1 MDLVKDFVQRI
12 VGFLQDKMSRLRK
25 MKRKNKWK
33 LAGIVLAV
41 ALVVVV
47 VGRLA
52 AGRRGSRSASAETT
66 VQSATAETGS
76 ISTTVEGTGT
86 LQQGTAENI
95 TVPVGIK
102 IEEVLVEAGDAVTA
116 GQQLATVN
124 TASVAAQLLQVE
136 ENLDDVKDE
145 IADLS
150 DDADEEGTTEYL
162 EALVL
167 KGQRKELRQAKKAL
181 KALLDTGAIEADSD
195 GIIGEVY
202 VSENTEVSSS
212 SGSSGTSSASGTS
225 GTSTVTA
232 TNTAVTAAN
241 TAVTANAANVQAASA
256 AAMTLS
262 SAGTIKATFLS
273 SSGTAK
279 STGDTE
285 TTIIPFCSLSVT
297 APVTGAVP
305 QNSIT
310 ATDKYTGQINWDCN
324 ESVFQAGTAYTAT
337 IVLTAESG
345 YSFSSSTAVTVSG
358 ASSFSQKVSSDGKT
372 MTISAVFAATAAD
385 ATGSSTQ
392 SGSSTETTAGTGNSS
407 GATGSSSG
415 GTTASSGNSGSSD
428 TGGNSGTN
436 GTSGSDSSSAE
447 STTES
452 KNSGASGNTDASNS
466 TNGTGAAGGNGAGGQ
481 SGSGFSGSSAG
492 GSAGSG
498 SAAAGT
504 STASVSAD
512 STDSSSSSGDEYSLY
527 EAAAFSIVNEDEAV
541 VSIQVDELDILSVKE
556 GQTAAITMDAVEDQE
571 FEGTI
576 TKVSATASGDSSSAK
591 YPVEITLEKTDDMLY
606 GMSAS
611 ATIQVDEAENAVL
624 IPVNALQEEG
634 NSTFVYTENDGD
646 GNLSGKVEVTTGLSD
661 GSQVEITSGLEE
673 GDTVYYL
680 RTGTDSGGSEGT
692 FPSMGGGKNGEM
704 PSGGRGGSEGGGREA
719 GGGSGGP
726 GGNPGGFAQ

>member
-41 ALVVVV
+41 ALVVVA

-310 ATDKYTGQINWDCN
+310 TTDKYTGQISWSCN

-337 IVLTAESG
+337 IVLTAKSG
-345 YSFSSSTAVTVSG
+345 YSFSSDTTKVSIPA
-358 ASSFSQKVSSDGKT
+358 ASSFKQEVSGDGKT

-428 TGGNSGTN
+428 TGG
-436 GTSGSDSSSAE
+436 TSGSDSSSAE

-452 KNSGASGNTDASNS
+452 KNSGASGSTDASNS

-481 SGSGFSGSSAG
+481 SGSGFSRSSAG
-492 GSAGSG
+492 GS
-498 SAAAGT
+498 AGT

-512 STDSSSSSGDEYSLY
+512 STGSSSSSGDEYSLY

>member
-124 TASVAAQLLQVE
+124 TASVAAQLLEVE

-241 TAVTANAANVQAASA
+241 TVMTANAANVQAASV

-358 ASSFSQKVSSDGKT
+358 ASSFSQKVSGDGKT

-407 GATGSSSG
+407 GTTGSSSG
-415 GTTASSGNSGSSD
+415 GTTASSGSSSSSD
-428 TGGNSGTN
+428 TGGTSGTN

-452 KNSGASGNTDASNS
+452 KNSGASGSTDASNS

-481 SGSGFSGSSAG
+481 SGSGFSGSSA
-492 GSAGSG
+492 
-498 SAAAGT
+498 AGT

-512 STDSSSSSGDEYSLY
+512 STVSSSSSGDEYSLY

-726 GGNPGGFAQ
+726 GGNPGGSAQ

>member
-86 LQQGTAENI
+86 LQQGTAENV

-124 TASVAAQLLQVE
+124 TASVAAQLLEVE

-241 TAVTANAANVQAASA
+241 TVMTANAANVQATSA

-452 KNSGASGNTDASNS
+452 KNSGASGSTDASNS

-606 GMSAS
+606 GMNAS

-692 FPSMGGGKNGEM
+692 FPSMGGGKSGDM

>member
-86 LQQGTAENI
+86 LQQGTAENV

-124 TASVAAQLLQVE
+124 TASVAAQLLEVE

-241 TAVTANAANVQAASA
+241 TVMTANAANVQATSA

-452 KNSGASGNTDASNS
+452 KNSGASGSTDASNS

-512 STDSSSSSGDEYSLY
+512 STDSSSSSGDEYSLH

>member
-124 TASVAAQLLQVE
+124 TASVAAQLLEVE

-241 TAVTANAANVQAASA
+241 TVMTANAANVQAASV

-512 STDSSSSSGDEYSLY
+512 STGSSSSSGDEYSLY

-692 FPSMGGGKNGEM
+692 FPSMGGGKKGEM

>member
-124 TASVAAQLLQVE
+124 TASVAAQLLEVE

-232 TNTAVTAAN
+232 AN
-241 TAVTANAANVQAASA
+241 TVMTANAANVQAASV

-466 TNGTGAAGGNGAGGQ
+466 TNGTG
-481 SGSGFSGSSAG
+481 
-492 GSAGSG
+492 
-498 SAAAGT
+498 AAAGT

>member
-86 LQQGTAENI
+86 LQQGTAENV

-124 TASVAAQLLQVE
+124 TASVAAQLLEVE

-241 TAVTANAANVQAASA
+241 TVMTANAANVQATSA

-452 KNSGASGNTDASNS
+452 KNSGASGSTDASNS

-481 SGSGFSGSSAG
+481 SGSGFSRSSAG

-512 STDSSSSSGDEYSLY
+512 STGSSSSSGDEYSLY

>member
-124 TASVAAQLLQVE
+124 TASVAAQLLEVE

-241 TAVTANAANVQAASA
+241 TVMTANAANVQAASA

-273 SSGTAK
+273 SSGTDK

-285 TTIIPFCSLSVT
+285 TTIIPSCSLSVT
-297 APVTGAVP
+297 APVTGNVP
-305 QNSIT
+305 QNSIEGT
-310 ATDKYTGQINWDCN
+310 EKYTGKIGWDCN
-324 ESVFQAGTAYTAT
+324 ESVFQAGTTYTAT
-337 IVLTAESG
+337 IELTAKSG

-372 MTISAVFAATAAD
+372 IIISAVFAATAAD

-415 GTTASSGNSGSSD
+415 GTTASSGNSSSSD
-428 TGGNSGTN
+428 TGGTSGTN

-452 KNSGASGNTDASNS
+452 KNSGASGSTDASNS

-512 STDSSSSSGDEYSLY
+512 STGSSSSSGDEYSLY

-692 FPSMGGGKNGEM
+692 FPSMGGGKSGEM
-704 PSGGRGGSEGGGREA
+704 PSGGR
-719 GGGSGGP
+719 GGSGGP

>member
-86 LQQGTAENI
+86 LQQGTAENV

-124 TASVAAQLLQVE
+124 TASVAAQLLEVE

-181 KALLDTGAIEADSD
+181 KALLDTGAIEVDSD

-212 SGSSGTSSASGTS
+212 SGSSGASSASGTS

-232 TNTAVTAAN
+232 AN
-241 TAVTANAANVQAASA
+241 TVMTASA

-279 STGDTE
+279 SNSDTE
-285 TTIIPFCSLSVT
+285 TTIIPSCSLSVT

-310 ATDKYTGQINWDCN
+310 TTDKYTGQISWSCN

-337 IVLTAESG
+337 IVLTAKSG
-345 YSFSSSTAVTVSG
+345 YSFSSDTTKVSIPA
-358 ASSFSQKVSSDGKT
+358 ASSFKQEVSGDGKT

-415 GTTASSGNSGSSD
+415 GTTASSGNSSSSD
-428 TGGNSGTN
+428 TGGTSGTN

-452 KNSGASGNTDASNS
+452 KNSGASGSTDASNS

-481 SGSGFSGSSAG
+481 SGSGFSRSSAG

-512 STDSSSSSGDEYSLY
+512 STGSSSSSGDEYSLY

-704 PSGGRGGSEGGGREA
+704 PSGGRDGSEGGGREA

>member
-86 LQQGTAENI
+86 LQQGTAENV

-124 TASVAAQLLQVE
+124 TASVAAQLLEVE

-225 GTSTVTA
+225 GISTVT
-232 TNTAVTAAN
+232 
-241 TAVTANAANVQAASA
+241 

-273 SSGTAK
+273 SSGTDK

-285 TTIIPFCSLSVT
+285 TTIIPSCSLSVT
-297 APVTGAVP
+297 APVTGNVP
-305 QNSIT
+305 QNSIEGT
-310 ATDKYTGQINWDCN
+310 EKYTGKIGWDCN
-324 ESVFQAGTAYTAT
+324 ESVFQAGTTYTAT
-337 IVLTAESG
+337 IELTAKSG

-372 MTISAVFAATAAD
+372 IIISAVFAATAAD

-428 TGGNSGTN
+428 TGG
-436 GTSGSDSSSAE
+436 TSGSDSSSAE

-452 KNSGASGNTDASNS
+452 KNSGASGSTDASNS

-481 SGSGFSGSSAG
+481 SGSGFSRSSAG

-512 STDSSSSSGDEYSLY
+512 STVSSSSSGDEYSLY

>member
-33 LAGIVLAV
+33 LTGIVLAV
-41 ALVVVV
+41 ALVVVA

-86 LQQGTAENI
+86 LQQGTAENV

-102 IEEVLVEAGDAVTA
+102 IEEVLVEAGDAVAA

-124 TASVAAQLLQVE
+124 TASVAAQLLEVE

-279 STGDTE
+279 SNSDTE
-285 TTIIPFCSLSVT
+285 TTIIPSCSLSVT

-305 QNSIT
+305 QNSIK
-310 ATDKYTGQINWDCN
+310 ATDKYTGQISWSCN

-345 YSFSSSTAVTVSG
+345 YSFSSDTTKVSIPA
-358 ASSFSQKVSSDGKT
+358 ASSFKQEVSGDGKT

-415 GTTASSGNSGSSD
+415 GTTASSGNNGSSD
-428 TGGNSGTN
+428 TGGTSGTN
-436 GTSGSDSSSAE
+436 GTSGSDSSSEE

-452 KNSGASGNTDASNS
+452 KNSGASGSTDASNS

-498 SAAAGT
+498 
-504 STASVSAD
+504 TASVSAD
-512 STDSSSSSGDEYSLY
+512 STGSSSSSGDAYSLY

-692 FPSMGGGKNGEM
+692 FPSMGGGKSGEM
-704 PSGGRGGSEGGGREA
+704 PSGGRGGSESGGREA

>member
-41 ALVVVV
+41 ALVVVA

>member
-86 LQQGTAENI
+86 LQQGTAENV

-124 TASVAAQLLQVE
+124 TASVAAQLLEVE

-225 GTSTVTA
+225 GISTVTA
-232 TNTAVTAAN
+232 ANTAVTAAN
-241 TAVTANAANVQAASA
+241 TVMTANAANVQAASA

-273 SSGTAK
+273 SSGTDK

-285 TTIIPFCSLSVT
+285 TTIIPSCSLSVT
-297 APVTGAVP
+297 APVTGNVP
-305 QNSIT
+305 QNSIEGT
-310 ATDKYTGQINWDCN
+310 EKYTGKIGWDCN
-324 ESVFQAGTAYTAT
+324 ESVFQAGTTYTAT
-337 IVLTAESG
+337 IELTAKSG

-372 MTISAVFAATAAD
+372 IIISAVFAATAAD

-415 GTTASSGNSGSSD
+415 GTTASSGNSSSSD
-428 TGGNSGTN
+428 TGGTSGTN

-452 KNSGASGNTDASNS
+452 KNSGASGSTDASNS

-512 STDSSSSSGDEYSLY
+512 STGSSSSSGDEYSLY

-692 FPSMGGGKNGEM
+692 FPSMGGGKSGEM
-704 PSGGRGGSEGGGREA
+704 PSGGR
-719 GGGSGGP
+719 GGSGGP

>member
-12 VGFLQDKMSRLRK
+12 VGSLQDKMSRLRK

-86 LQQGTAENI
+86 LQQGTAENV

-124 TASVAAQLLQVE
+124 TASVAAQLLEVE

-225 GTSTVTA
+225 GIST
-232 TNTAVTAAN
+232 VTAAN
-241 TAVTANAANVQAASA
+241 TVMTANAANVQAASA

-279 STGDTE
+279 SNSDTE
-285 TTIIPFCSLSVT
+285 TTIIPSCNLSVT

-310 ATDKYTGQINWDCN
+310 TTDKYTGQISWSCN

-337 IVLTAESG
+337 IVLTAKSG
-345 YSFSSSTAVTVSG
+345 YSFSSDTTKVSIPA
-358 ASSFSQKVSSDGKT
+358 ASSFKQEVSGDGKT

-428 TGGNSGTN
+428 TGG
-436 GTSGSDSSSAE
+436 TSGSDSSSAE

-452 KNSGASGNTDASNS
+452 KNSGASGSTDASNS

-481 SGSGFSGSSAG
+481 SGSGFSRSSAG

-512 STDSSSSSGDEYSLY
+512 STGSSSSSGDEYSLY

-704 PSGGRGGSEGGGREA
+704 PSGGRDGSEGGGREA

>member
-86 LQQGTAENI
+86 LQQGTAENV

-124 TASVAAQLLQVE
+124 TASVAAQLLEVE

-181 KALLDTGAIEADSD
+181 KVLLDTGAIEADSD

-225 GTSTVTA
+225 GISTVTA
-232 TNTAVTAAN
+232 ANTAVTAAN
-241 TAVTANAANVQAASA
+241 TVMTANAANVQAASA

-279 STGDTE
+279 SNSDTE
-285 TTIIPFCSLSVT
+285 TTIIPSCNLSVT

-310 ATDKYTGQINWDCN
+310 TTDKYTGQISWSCN

-337 IVLTAESG
+337 IVLTAKSG

-358 ASSFSQKVSSDGKT
+358 ASSFSQKVSGDGKT

-452 KNSGASGNTDASNS
+452 KNSGASGSTDASNS

>member
-86 LQQGTAENI
+86 LQQGTAENV

-124 TASVAAQLLQVE
+124 TASVAAQLLEVE

-225 GTSTVTA
+225 GIST
-232 TNTAVTAAN
+232 VTAAN
-241 TAVTANAANVQAASA
+241 TVMTANAANVQAASA

-273 SSGTAK
+273 SSGTDK

-285 TTIIPFCSLSVT
+285 TTIIPSCNLSVT

-310 ATDKYTGQINWDCN
+310 TTDKYTGQISWSCN

-337 IVLTAESG
+337 IVLTAKSG
-345 YSFSSSTAVTVSG
+345 YSFSSDTTKVSIPA
-358 ASSFSQKVSSDGKT
+358 ASSFKQEVSGDGKT

-428 TGGNSGTN
+428 TGG
-436 GTSGSDSSSAE
+436 TSGSDSSSAE

-452 KNSGASGNTDASNS
+452 KNSGASGSTDASNS

-481 SGSGFSGSSAG
+481 SGSGFSRSSAG

-512 STDSSSSSGDEYSLY
+512 STGSSSSSGDEYSLY

>member
-86 LQQGTAENI
+86 LQQGTAENV

-124 TASVAAQLLQVE
+124 TASVAAQLLEVE

-225 GTSTVTA
+225 GIST
-232 TNTAVTAAN
+232 VTAAN
-241 TAVTANAANVQAASA
+241 TAVTAANTVMTANA

-279 STGDTE
+279 SNSDTE
-285 TTIIPFCSLSVT
+285 TTIIPSCNLSVT

-310 ATDKYTGQINWDCN
+310 TTDKYTGQISWSCN

-337 IVLTAESG
+337 IVLTAKSG
-345 YSFSSSTAVTVSG
+345 YSFSSDTTKVSIPA
-358 ASSFSQKVSSDGKT
+358 ASSFKQEVSGDGKT

-428 TGGNSGTN
+428 TGG
-436 GTSGSDSSSAE
+436 TSGSDSSSAE

-452 KNSGASGNTDASNS
+452 KNSGASGSTDASNS

-481 SGSGFSGSSAG
+481 SGSGFSRSSAG

-498 SAAAGT
+498 SAAAGA

-512 STDSSSSSGDEYSLY
+512 ATGSSSSSGDAYNLY

-704 PSGGRGGSEGGGREA
+704 PSGGRDGSEGGGREA

>member
-41 ALVVVV
+41 ALVVVA

-86 LQQGTAENI
+86 LQQGTAENV

-124 TASVAAQLLQVE
+124 TASVAAQLLEVE

-225 GTSTVTA
+225 GISTVTA
-232 TNTAVTAAN
+232 ANTAVTAAN
-241 TAVTANAANVQAASA
+241 TVMTANAANVQAASA

-310 ATDKYTGQINWDCN
+310 ATDKYTGQISWSCN

-337 IVLTAESG
+337 IVLTAKSG
-345 YSFSSSTAVTVSG
+345 YSFSSDTTKVSIPA
-358 ASSFSQKVSSDGKT
+358 ASSFKQEVSGDGKT

-428 TGGNSGTN
+428 TGG
-436 GTSGSDSSSAE
+436 TSGSDSSSAE

-452 KNSGASGNTDASNS
+452 KNSGASGSTDASNS
-466 TNGTGAAGGNGAGGQ
+466 TNGTG
-481 SGSGFSGSSAG
+481 
-492 GSAGSG
+492 
-498 SAAAGT
+498 AAAGT

-512 STDSSSSSGDEYSLY
+512 STGSSSSSGDEYSLY

-634 NSTFVYTENDGD
+634 NSTFVYIENDGD

-704 PSGGRGGSEGGGREA
+704 PSGGRGGSEGGDREA

>member
-12 VGFLQDKMSRLRK
+12 VGFLQDKMSLLRK

-86 LQQGTAENI
+86 LQQGTAENV

-124 TASVAAQLLQVE
+124 TASVAAQLLEVE

-225 GTSTVTA
+225 GISTVTA
-232 TNTAVTAAN
+232 ANTAVTAAN
-241 TAVTANAANVQAASA
+241 TVMTANAANVQAASA

-273 SSGTAK
+273 SSGTDK

-285 TTIIPFCSLSVT
+285 TTIIPSCSLSVT
-297 APVTGAVP
+297 APVTGNVP
-305 QNSIT
+305 QNSIEGT
-310 ATDKYTGQINWDCN
+310 EKYTGKIGWDCN
-324 ESVFQAGTAYTAT
+324 ESVFQAGTTYTAT
-337 IVLTAESG
+337 IELTAKSG

-372 MTISAVFAATAAD
+372 IIISAVFAATAAD

-415 GTTASSGNSGSSD
+415 GTTASSGNSSSSD
-428 TGGNSGTN
+428 TGGTSGTN

-452 KNSGASGNTDASNS
+452 KNSGASGSTDASNS

-512 STDSSSSSGDEYSLY
+512 STGSSSSSGDEYSLY

-692 FPSMGGGKNGEM
+692 FPSMGGGKSGEM
-704 PSGGRGGSEGGGREA
+704 PSGGR
-719 GGGSGGP
+719 GGSGGP

>member
-86 LQQGTAENI
+86 LQQGTAENV

-124 TASVAAQLLQVE
+124 TASVAAQLLEVE

-225 GTSTVTA
+225 GIST
-232 TNTAVTAAN
+232 VTAAN
-241 TAVTANAANVQAASA
+241 TAVTATNTVMTANAANVQAASA

-273 SSGTAK
+273 SSGTDK

-285 TTIIPFCSLSVT
+285 TTIIPSCSLSVT
-297 APVTGAVP
+297 APVTGNVP
-305 QNSIT
+305 QNSIEGT
-310 ATDKYTGQINWDCN
+310 EKYTGKIGWDCN
-324 ESVFQAGTAYTAT
+324 ESVFQAGTTYTAT
-337 IVLTAESG
+337 IELTAKSG

-372 MTISAVFAATAAD
+372 IIISAVFAATAAD

-415 GTTASSGNSGSSD
+415 GTTASSGNSSSSD
-428 TGGNSGTN
+428 TGGTSGTN

-452 KNSGASGNTDASNS
+452 KNSGASGSTDASNS

-512 STDSSSSSGDEYSLY
+512 STGSSSSSGDEYSLY

-692 FPSMGGGKNGEM
+692 FPSMGGGKSGEM
-704 PSGGRGGSEGGGREA
+704 PSGGR
-719 GGGSGGP
+719 GGSGGP

>member
-33 LAGIVLAV
+33 LTGIVLAV

-86 LQQGTAENI
+86 LQQGTAENV

-124 TASVAAQLLQVE
+124 TASVAAQLLEVE

-279 STGDTE
+279 SNSDTE
-285 TTIIPFCSLSVT
+285 TTIIPSCSLSVT
-297 APVTGAVP
+297 APVTGNVP
-305 QNSIT
+305 QNSIEGT
-310 ATDKYTGQINWDCN
+310 EKYTGKIGWDCN
-324 ESVFQAGTAYTAT
+324 ESVFQAGTTYTAT
-337 IVLTAESG
+337 IELTAKSG

-385 ATGSSTQ
+385 AAGSSTQ

-415 GTTASSGNSGSSD
+415 GTTASSGNSSSSD
-428 TGGNSGTN
+428 TGGTSGTN

-452 KNSGASGNTDASNS
+452 KNSGASGSTDASNS

-481 SGSGFSGSSAG
+481 SGSGFSGSSA
-492 GSAGSG
+492 
-498 SAAAGT
+498 AGT
-504 STASVSAD
+504 STASVS
-512 STDSSSSSGDEYSLY
+512 TDATGSSSSSGDEYSLY

-692 FPSMGGGKNGEM
+692 FPSMGGGKSGEM

>member
-124 TASVAAQLLQVE
+124 TASVAAQLLEVE

-241 TAVTANAANVQAASA
+241 TVMTANAANVQAASV

-337 IVLTAESG
+337 IVLTAKSG

-358 ASSFSQKVSSDGKT
+358 ASSFSQKVSGDGKT

-407 GATGSSSG
+407 GTTGSSSG
-415 GTTASSGNSGSSD
+415 GTTASSGSSSSSD
-428 TGGNSGTN
+428 TGGTSGTN

-452 KNSGASGNTDASNS
+452 KNSGASGSTDASNS

-481 SGSGFSGSSAG
+481 SGSGFSGSSA
-492 GSAGSG
+492 
-498 SAAAGT
+498 AGT

-512 STDSSSSSGDEYSLY
+512 STVSSSSSGDEYSLY

-726 GGNPGGFAQ
+726 GGNPGGSAQ

>member
-33 LAGIVLAV
+33 LAEIVLAV

-86 LQQGTAENI
+86 LQQGTAENV

-124 TASVAAQLLQVE
+124 TASVAAQLLEVE

-181 KALLDTGAIEADSD
+181 KELLDTGAIEADSD

-212 SGSSGTSSASGTS
+212 SDSSGTSSASGTS

-232 TNTAVTAAN
+232 TNMAVTATN
-241 TAVTANAANVQAASA
+241 TAVTANAANVQAASS

-279 STGDTE
+279 SNSDTE
-285 TTIIPFCSLSVT
+285 TTIIPSCSLSVT

-310 ATDKYTGQINWDCN
+310 TTDKYTGQISWSCN

-337 IVLTAESG
+337 IVLTAKSG
-345 YSFSSSTAVTVSG
+345 YSFSSDTTKVSIPA
-358 ASSFSQKVSSDGKT
+358 ASSFKQEVSGDGKT

-415 GTTASSGNSGSSD
+415 GTTASSGNSSSSD
-428 TGGNSGTN
+428 TGGTSGTN

-452 KNSGASGNTDASNS
+452 KNSGASGSTDASNS
-466 TNGTGAAGGNGAGGQ
+466 TNGTG
-481 SGSGFSGSSAG
+481 
-492 GSAGSG
+492 
-498 SAAAGT
+498 AAAGT

-512 STDSSSSSGDEYSLY
+512 STGSSSSSGDEYSLY

-624 IPVNALQEEG
+624 ISVNALQEEG

-680 RTGTDSGGSEGT
+680 RTGTDSGGSEST
-692 FPSMGGGKNGEM
+692 FPSMGGGKSGEM
-704 PSGGRGGSEGGGREA
+704 PSGGR
-719 GGGSGGP
+719 GGSGGP

>member
-52 AGRRGSRSASAETT
+52 AGRRGFRSASAETT

-86 LQQGTAENI
+86 LQQGTAENV

-124 TASVAAQLLQVE
+124 TASVAAQLLEVE

-225 GTSTVTA
+225 GISTVTA
-232 TNTAVTAAN
+232 ANTAVTAAN
-241 TAVTANAANVQAASA
+241 TVMTANAANVQAASA

-273 SSGTAK
+273 SSGTDK

-285 TTIIPFCSLSVT
+285 TTIIPSCSLSVT
-297 APVTGAVP
+297 APVTGNVP
-305 QNSIT
+305 QNSIEGT
-310 ATDKYTGQINWDCN
+310 EKYTGKIGWDCN
-324 ESVFQAGTAYTAT
+324 ESVFQAGTTYTAT
-337 IVLTAESG
+337 IELTAKSG

-372 MTISAVFAATAAD
+372 IIISAVFAATAAD

-415 GTTASSGNSGSSD
+415 GTTASSGNSSSSD
-428 TGGNSGTN
+428 TGGTSGTN

-452 KNSGASGNTDASNS
+452 KNSGASGSTDASNS

-512 STDSSSSSGDEYSLY
+512 STGSSSSSGDEYSLY

-692 FPSMGGGKNGEM
+692 FPSMGGGKSGEM
-704 PSGGRGGSEGGGREA
+704 PSGGR
-719 GGGSGGP
+719 GGSGGP

>member
-41 ALVVVV
+41 ALAVVV

-86 LQQGTAENI
+86 LQQGTAENV

-124 TASVAAQLLQVE
+124 TASIAAQLLEVE

-232 TNTAVTAAN
+232 TNMAVTATN
-241 TAVTANAANVQAASA
+241 TAVTANAANVQAASS

-279 STGDTE
+279 SNSDTE
-285 TTIIPFCSLSVT
+285 TTIIPSCSLSVT
-297 APVTGAVP
+297 APVTGNVP
-305 QNSIT
+305 QNSIEGT
-310 ATDKYTGQINWDCN
+310 EKYTGKIGWDCN
-324 ESVFQAGTAYTAT
+324 ESVFQAGTTYTAT
-337 IVLTAESG
+337 IELTAKSG

-428 TGGNSGTN
+428 TGGTSGTN
-436 GTSGSDSSSAE
+436 GTSGSDSSSEE

-452 KNSGASGNTDASNS
+452 KNSGASGSTDASNS

-512 STDSSSSSGDEYSLY
+512 STGSSSSSGDEYSLY

-692 FPSMGGGKNGEM
+692 FPSMGGGKSGEM
-704 PSGGRGGSEGGGREA
+704 PSGGR
-719 GGGSGGP
+719 GGSGGP

>member
-41 ALVVVV
+41 ALVVVA

-181 KALLDTGAIEADSD
+181 KELLDTGAIEADSD

-372 MTISAVFAATAAD
+372 MTISAVFAATAVD

-692 FPSMGGGKNGEM
+692 FPSMGGGKDGEM

>member
-86 LQQGTAENI
+86 LQQGTAENV

-124 TASVAAQLLQVE
+124 TASVAAQLLEVE

-225 GTSTVTA
+225 GIST
-232 TNTAVTAAN
+232 VTAAN
-241 TAVTANAANVQAASA
+241 TAVTATNTVMTANAANVQAASA

-273 SSGTAK
+273 SSGTDK

-285 TTIIPFCSLSVT
+285 TTIIPSCSLSVT
-297 APVTGAVP
+297 APVTGNVP
-305 QNSIT
+305 QNSIEGT
-310 ATDKYTGQINWDCN
+310 EKYTGKIGWDCN
-324 ESVFQAGTAYTAT
+324 ESVFQAGTTYTAT
-337 IVLTAESG
+337 IELTAKSG

-527 EAAAFSIVNEDEAV
+527 EAAAFSIVNEDEAM

>member
-86 LQQGTAENI
+86 LQQGTAENV

-124 TASVAAQLLQVE
+124 TASVAAQLLEVE

-212 SGSSGTSSASGTS
+212 SGSSGTSSAAGTS
-225 GTSTVTA
+225 GISTVTA
-232 TNTAVTAAN
+232 ANTAVTAAN
-241 TAVTANAANVQAASA
+241 TVMTANAANVQAASA

-273 SSGTAK
+273 SSGTDK

-285 TTIIPFCSLSVT
+285 TTIIPSCSLSVT
-297 APVTGAVP
+297 APVTGNVP
-305 QNSIT
+305 QNSIEGT
-310 ATDKYTGQINWDCN
+310 EKYTGKIGWDCN
-324 ESVFQAGTAYTAT
+324 ESVFQAGTTYTAT
-337 IVLTAESG
+337 IELTAKSG

-372 MTISAVFAATAAD
+372 IIISAVFAATAAD

-428 TGGNSGTN
+428 TGG
-436 GTSGSDSSSAE
+436 TSGSDSSSAE

-452 KNSGASGNTDASNS
+452 KNSGASGSTDASNS

-481 SGSGFSGSSAG
+481 SGSGFSRSSAG

-504 STASVSAD
+504 STASVNAD
-512 STDSSSSSGDEYSLY
+512 STVSSSSSGDEYSLY

-704 PSGGRGGSEGGGREA
+704 PSGGRDGSEGGGREA

>member
-86 LQQGTAENI
+86 LQQGTAENV

-124 TASVAAQLLQVE
+124 TASVAAQLLEVE

-225 GTSTVTA
+225 GISTVTA
-232 TNTAVTAAN
+232 ANTAVTAAN
-241 TAVTANAANVQAASA
+241 TVMTANAANVQAASA

-279 STGDTE
+279 SNSDTE
-285 TTIIPFCSLSVT
+285 TTIIPSCNLSVT

-310 ATDKYTGQINWDCN
+310 TTDKYTGQISWSCN

-337 IVLTAESG
+337 IVLTAKSG
-345 YSFSSSTAVTVSG
+345 YSFSSDTTKVSIPA
-358 ASSFSQKVSSDGKT
+358 ASSFKQEVSGDGKT

-428 TGGNSGTN
+428 TGG
-436 GTSGSDSSSAE
+436 TSGSDSSSAE

-452 KNSGASGNTDASNS
+452 KNSGASGSTDASNS
-466 TNGTGAAGGNGAGGQ
+466 TNGTG
-481 SGSGFSGSSAG
+481 
-492 GSAGSG
+492 
-498 SAAAGT
+498 AAAGT

-512 STDSSSSSGDEYSLY
+512 STGSSSSSGDEYSLY

>member
-41 ALVVVV
+41 ALVVVA

-52 AGRRGSRSASAETT
+52 VGRRGSRSASAETT

-86 LQQGTAENI
+86 LQQGTAENV

-124 TASVAAQLLQVE
+124 TASVAAQLLEVE

-232 TNTAVTAAN
+232 ANTAVTAAN

-273 SSGTAK
+273 SSGTDK
-279 STGDTE
+279 SNSDTE
-285 TTIIPFCSLSVT
+285 TTIIPSCSLSVT
-297 APVTGAVP
+297 APVTGAAP

-310 ATDKYTGQINWDCN
+310 ATDEYTGQISWSCN

-337 IVLTAESG
+337 IVLTAKSG

-415 GTTASSGNSGSSD
+415 GTTASSGNSSSSD
-428 TGGNSGTN
+428 TGGTSGTN
-436 GTSGSDSSSAE
+436 GTSGSDSSSEE

-452 KNSGASGNTDASNS
+452 KNSGASGSTDASNS

-498 SAAAGT
+498 SAAAGI

-512 STDSSSSSGDEYSLY
+512 STGSSSSSGDEYSLY

>member
-124 TASVAAQLLQVE
+124 TASVAAQLLEVE

-181 KALLDTGAIEADSD
+181 KALLDTGAIVADSD

-241 TAVTANAANVQAASA
+241 TVMTANAANVQAASV

-673 GDTVYYL
+673 SDTVYYL